1 MNSFHSF
8 EASYRLA
15 PQSQVEFMDWTLAY
29 QETELYVGNNY
40 TAERS
45 VIEVSNE
52 AHRFFIA
59 PERRHYPV
67 RVMNMS
73 EPAMKWFWHGD
84 VYITM
89 GEKVDRE
96 GYAFRVQYK
105 AYVRW
110 IWLGALLMI
119 VGGFTLVLQ
128 RYQRRTK
135 EKGYDYRCA

>member
-1 MNSFHSF
+1 MS
-8 EASYRLA
+8 L
-15 PQSQVEFMDWTLAY
+15 WTGTLAY

-40 TAERS
+40 TAERG

-52 AHRFFIA
+52 EHRFVIT

-84 VYITM
+84 IYITM
-89 GEKVDRE
+89 GEKVDRQ
-96 GYAFRVQYK
+96 GYAFIVQYK

-110 IWLGALLMI
+110 IWLGALFMMS
-119 VGGFTLVLQ
+119 GGLVLVVQ
-128 RYQRRTK
+128 RYQRPIK
-135 EKGYDYRCA
+135 ETGYEIQCSQ